1 MSPSRQA
8 EHTGCPAVDALMRDG
23 DGANARRTA
32 GWAHSSPGVRFFPNK
47 NLGQWVQSY
56 LLSHLPR
63 AVGPTSDDDA
73 VVAVP
78 SALLL
83 GSPPG
88 SLRSSIPLRCAYC
101 RGPAL
106 ILIQRRAIACLPW
119 GRRMCSVCVYSNHP
133 LEQ

>member
-1 MSPSRQA
+1 MTTQ
-8 EHTGCPAVDALMRDG
+8 
-23 DGANARRTA
+23 
-32 GWAHSSPGVRFFPNK
+32 
-47 NLGQWVQSY
+47 
-56 LLSHLPR
+56 
-63 AVGPTSDDDA
+63 

-119 GRRMCSVCVYSNHP
+119 GRRMCVSMCITLLTVLLCVGGASEQAAKYKASDSRKFGAQTGPGAVLRNIGWSRPITHNHGSR
-133 LEQ
+133 